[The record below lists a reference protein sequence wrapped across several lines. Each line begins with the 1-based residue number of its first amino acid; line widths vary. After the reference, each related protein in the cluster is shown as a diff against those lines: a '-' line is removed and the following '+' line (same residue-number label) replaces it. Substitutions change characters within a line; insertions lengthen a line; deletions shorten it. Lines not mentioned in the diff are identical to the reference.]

1 MAESGKGSEDPIDG
15 GAIGGGGR
23 TLVRTSSVS
32 PLVRLS
38 SHTEEKCCVTCKDP
52 VGMDEFDI
60 RLGCRCLVHFDC
72 LSGYIKSIIANRSST
87 SALNFMVSLSIHTS
101 LYMFIYN
108 HRLTITTF

>member
-1 MAESGKGSEDPIDG
+1 MAESVKTNE
-15 GAIGGGGR
+15 ALIGGGAVGGGIAD
-23 TLVRTSSVS
+23 TLDTTSSVS

-38 SHTEEKCCVTCKDP
+38 SHTEEKSCVTCKEP

-87 SALNFMVSLSIHTS
+87 VALNFMVCPSVYTS
-101 LYMFIYN
+101 FD
-108 HRLTITTF
+108 TQP